1 MHIVL
6 LGDSVFDNAAYVAPG
21 ADVAAALR
29 RRAPAWRVTLL
40 ARDGAVLAGVPAQL
54 ERLRAL
60 DQAPDRLL
68 VSCGGNDILGLQA
81 LLHGPAGTLLAAL
94 EQLAAWRDDFR
105 ARYASMLDAVLAAGV
120 SSTVCTIY
128 DAVPGLNPALRC
140 AVGIFD
146 DVIAFEA
153 GRRGVPLLDLRAVC
167 TDAADYSERSPI
179 EPSAQGGARIAAAIA
194 GLPGMPALQ

>member
-1 MHIVL
+1 MHIAL

-21 ADVAAALR
+21 MDVAAALR
-29 RRAPAWRVTLL
+29 RRAPGWRVTLL

-60 DQAPDRLL
+60 ETVPDELV

-105 ARYASMLDAVLAAGV
+105 VRYAGMLEALLATRLPA
-120 SSTVCTIY
+120 TVCTIY

-153 GRRGVPLLDLRAVC
+153 GRRGVRVLELRAVC
-167 TDAADYSERSPI
+167 TGPAHYSARSPI
-179 EPSAQGGARIAAAIA
+179 EPSAEGGDRIAAAIA
-194 GLPGMPALQ
+194 GLVGMPRIQ